1 MFRTWIS
8 MGGNYFFFLL
18 SFFIADKALVTYI
31 LLNTEERSPLSPSQ
45 SEREGERIDLP
56 LAGLEKVKG
65 SLSFSLL
72 SCLCLCLCL
81 CLCFFFFFLC
91 SWWWW
96 WWWSLCL
103 EDVDSLVN
111 TESGAAA
118 TGCILISKGDCSLPS
133 RLKTPKW
140 IPVNNKE
147 SEMKV
152 RGSWWQYRKD
162 NGFPSVYITSMKKI
176 RNGRSIQVRQPI
188 SYTKVSFQHCD
199 QEVSISIPCSLYRL
213 WYIPVCYPTIF

>member
-1 MFRTWIS
+1 MDSEFLEEAP
-8 MGGNYFFFLL
+8 FFFP
-18 SFFIADKALVTYI
+18 VI
-31 LLNTEERSPLSPSQ
+31 LLCRGQSFSCVHCPGHRGKGVQRCPLSPSQ

-56 LAGLEKVKG
+56 LAGLEKVKA

-103 EDVDSLVN
+103 EDVDSLEN
-111 TESGAAA
+111 TESGVVA
-118 TGCILISKGDCSLPS
+118 TGCRMLISKGDCSLPS

-140 IPVNNKE
+140 IPVDNKE
-147 SEMKV
+147 SETKV
-152 RGSWWQYRKD
+152 RGSWWQ
-162 NGFPSVYITSMKKI
+162 
-176 RNGRSIQVRQPI
+176 
-188 SYTKVSFQHCD
+188 
-199 QEVSISIPCSLYRL
+199 
-213 WYIPVCYPTIF
+213 

>member
-1 MFRTWIS
+1 MDSEIYEMANYVFVSFCSLQRTKLSSIYIF
-8 MGGNYFFFLL
+8 MYFL
-18 SFFIADKALVTYI
+18 D
-31 LLNTEERSPLSPSQ
+31 TEGKVSAPSQ
-45 SEREGERIDLP
+45 SEREGERTDLP
-56 LAGLEKVKG
+56 LAGLEKEKG

-111 TESGAAA
+111 TERGAVA
-118 TGCILISKGDCSLPS
+118 TGCILISKDDGSLPS

-140 IPVNNKE
+140 IPVDNKE
-147 SEMKV
+147 SETKV
-152 RGSWWQYRKD
+152 RAVKERIPKS
-162 NGFPSVYITSMKKI
+162 FVISMGI
-176 RNGRSIQVRQPI
+176 ISNGR
-188 SYTKVSFQHCD
+188 T
-199 QEVSISIPCSLYRL
+199 
-213 WYIPVCYPTIF
+213 T

>member
-1 MFRTWIS
+1 MNFSGRQFFPFIIFYRGQSIS
-8 MGGNYFFFLL
+8 YTSSGQ
-18 SFFIADKALVTYI
+18 
-31 LLNTEERSPLSPSQ
+31 RQRSQ

-103 EDVDSLVN
+103 EDVDSLEN
-111 TESGAAA
+111 TESGAVA

-140 IPVNNKE
+140 IPVDNKE
-147 SEMKV
+147 SETKV
-152 RGSWWQYRKD
+152 RGSIEE
-162 NGFPSVYITSMKKI
+162 GFQSVYYFHG
-176 RNGRSIQVRQPI
+176 NN
-188 SYTKVSFQHCD
+188 
-199 QEVSISIPCSLYRL
+199 
-213 WYIPVCYPTIF
+213 